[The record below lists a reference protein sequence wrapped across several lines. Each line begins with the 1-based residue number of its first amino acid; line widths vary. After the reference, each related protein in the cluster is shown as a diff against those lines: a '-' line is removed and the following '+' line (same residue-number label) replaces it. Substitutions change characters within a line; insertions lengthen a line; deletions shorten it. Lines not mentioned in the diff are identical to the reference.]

1 MTAHKKKTA
10 LIVGATG
17 VVGQACLRHFAGL
30 EGWNVIGVARR
41 PLHDLPPGVQSL
53 QLDLQNRE
61 ACEAALGQRD
71 DITHVI
77 YAAVYEQPGG
87 LVGGWRDQDQMRI
100 NLDMLRN
107 VVDPLDR
114 AGSALEHVTI
124 MQGGKA
130 YGVHIHPQIAVPARE
145 RWPRDEHDNFY
156 WLQEDFLRERQAKS
170 HRWHFTIF
178 RPRIV
183 FGDAMG
189 SNMNPIPA
197 IGVYAW
203 LRHEQNLPL
212 AYPGGPPRVNQAID
226 ADLIA
231 QACAWAAESA
241 NAHNETFN
249 LDNGDVFVWQNCWP
263 AIADALGMEVGEPEP
278 ISLGD
283 TLSSQQSAWAHIV
296 DKYQLSA
303 PRELT
308 AFIGQGAVYADFQ
321 MNMGK
326 TAPLPPVIMSSVKIR
341 QAGFHGCIDTEDM
354 FRKWFGQLQDRNL
367 LPRTAMSRSAN
378 GELS

>member
-1 MTAHKKKTA
+1 MSNGPKKTA
-10 LIVGATG
+10 LVVGATG
-17 VVGQACLRHFAGL
+17 VVGQACLRHFAAL
-30 EGWNVIGVARR
+30 PDWNVIGVARR
-41 PLHDLPPGVQSL
+41 KLEMPEGAQSL
-53 QLDLQNRE
+53 QLDLQDRA
-61 ACEAALGQRD
+61 ACEATLGHRD

-107 VVDPLDR
+107 VVEPLDR
-114 AGSALEHVTI
+114 AGSPLAHVSI

-130 YGVHIHPQIAVPARE
+130 YGVHIHPKIAVPARE
-145 RWPRDEHDNFY
+145 RWPRDDHENFY

-170 HRWHFTIF
+170 GRWHFSIF

-203 LRHEQNLPL
+203 LRHERGLPL
-212 AYPGGPPRVNQAID
+212 AYPGGPERVNQAID

-231 QACAWAAESA
+231 QACAWAATA
-241 NAHNETFN
+241 PNARNETFN
-249 LDNGDVFVWQNCWP
+249 LDNGDVFTWQNVWP

-278 ISLGD
+278 QSLGS
-283 TLSSQQSAWAHIV
+283 TVPGEQQAWERIV
-296 DKYQLSA
+296 DKYRLKA
-303 PRELT
+303 PRDLQ

-321 MNMGK
+321 MNHGK

-341 QAGFHGCIDTEDM
+341 QAGFNGCIDTEDM
-354 FRKWFGQLQDRNL
+354 FRKWFGQLQRRGL
-367 LPRTAMSRSAN
+367 LPSAEMARQKTA
-378 GELS
+378 

>member
-1 MTAHKKKTA
+1 MAREKHNTA

-30 EGWNVIGVARR
+30 AGWNTIGVARR
-41 PLHDLPPGVQSL
+41 TPTLPAGAEAL
-53 QLDLQNRE
+53 QLDLQDRA

-71 DITHVI
+71 DITHVV

-87 LVGGWRDQDQMRI
+87 LVGGWRDSEQMRI

-107 VVDPLDR
+107 VIEPLDHP
-114 AGSALEHVTI
+114 GSRLQHVSI

-130 YGVHIHPQIAVPARE
+130 YGVHIHPKIAVPARE
-145 RWPRDEHDNFY
+145 RWPRDAHDNFY
-156 WLQEDFLRERQAKS
+156 WLQEDFLRERQARS
-170 HRWHFTIF
+170 TRWHFTIF

-203 LRHEQNLPL
+203 LRHEQGLPMS
-212 AYPGGPPRVNQAID
+212 YPGGPERVNQAID

-231 QACAWAAESA
+231 EACAWAASA
-241 NAHNETFN
+241 DNARNETFN
-249 LDNGDVFVWQNCWP
+249 LDNGDVFVWQNVWP
-263 AIADALGMEVGEPEP
+263 AIADALGMETDDAAPASLAATVPGEQ
-278 ISLGD
+278 L
-283 TLSSQQSAWAHIV
+283 AWERIV
-296 DKYQLSA
+296 DKYQLQA
-303 PRELT
+303 PRQLQS
-308 AFIGQGAVYADFQ
+308 FIGQGAAYADFQ
-321 MNMGK
+321 MNHGK
-326 TAPLPPVIMSSVKIR
+326 EGPLTPVIMSSVKIR

-354 FRKWFGQLQDRNL
+354 FRKWFGQLQQRGL
-367 LPRTAMSRSAN
+367 LPSAQQARS
-378 GELS
+378 G